1 MRVLAAISHAMKGMG
16 EMKIDKRLLAV
27 LALAASLFAITAS
40 SASAAVWKH
49 GGSNL
54 AKHVEIGLTGG
65 EVFETG
71 TGGMSCEV
79 FATITTAG
87 GSTGTIKKWE
97 FKNCSGA
104 FGDLAGCSVLATEAK
119 TLPWTLDVLTADLS
133 VTNMR
138 IRRTF
143 KAGCKISELDKT
155 VTMTMTPD
163 VTTAITGFE
172 FLGTNGTYKSFGS
185 FTVNSPNSGTYGI
198 G

>member
-1 MRVLAAISHAMKGMG
+1 MKSN
-16 EMKIDKRLLAV
+16 KRLLLAV
-27 LALAASLFAITAS
+27 LALAVSLFAVSAS

-54 AKHVEIGLTGG
+54 ASHVEIGLTGG

-79 FATITTAG
+79 LATITTSG

-97 FKNCSGA
+97 VKNCKGA
-104 FGDLAGCSVLATEAK
+104 FGDLVGCEVSATEPKSLA
-119 TLPWTLDVLTADLS
+119 WTLDVNTADLS
-133 VTNMR
+133 ITNMR

-143 KAGCKISELDKT
+143 KPGCKITELDKT

-163 VTTAITGFE
+163 ALGAITSFE
-172 FLGTNGTYKSFGS
+172 FTGSTTGYKSFGS
-185 FTVNSPNSGTYGI
+185 FTVNAPNSGTYGI

>member
-1 MRVLAAISHAMKGMG
+1 MKTN
-16 EMKIDKRLLAV
+16 KRALLAV
-27 LALAASLFAITAS
+27 LALTASLLAVTAS

-79 FATITTAG
+79 FATITTSG

-97 FKNCSGA
+97 VKNCSGA

-119 TLPWTLDVLTADLS
+119 SLPWTLDVNATDLS
-133 VTNMR
+133 VTSMR

-143 KAGCKISELDKT
+143 KAGCKISEVDKT

-163 VTTAITGFE
+163 VTSAITSFE
-172 FLGTNGTYKSFGS
+172 FLGTTGTYKSFGS
-185 FTVNSPNSGTYGI
+185 FTVDAPNSGTYGI

>member
-1 MRVLAAISHAMKGMG
+1 MG
-16 EMKIDKRLLAV
+16 EMKIDKRLLLAG
-27 LALAASLFAITAS
+27 LALAVCMFAVTAS
-40 SASAAVWKH
+40 SASAAVWKDK
-49 GGSNL
+49 GVNL

-79 FATITTAG
+79 LATITTSG

-97 FKNCSGA
+97 VKNCSGG
-104 FGDLAGCSVLATEAK
+104 FGELAGCEVLATEAK
-119 TLPWTLDVLTADLS
+119 SLPWTLDVNAADLS
-133 VTNMR
+133 ITNMR

-143 KAGCKISELDKT
+143 KNGCKVKEVDKT

-163 VTTAITGFE
+163 VTTAITAFE
-172 FLGTNGTYKSFGS
+172 FLGTNGSYKSFGS
-185 FTVNSPNSGTYGI
+185 FTVDSPNSGTYGI